1 MTKKGINIK
10 GDIVFDGSLDAKLI
24 KSFDGKQALNF
35 NSDDYANI
43 VLKNSDYLE
52 NSLTLG

>member
-1 MTKKGINIK
+1 LTKKGINIK